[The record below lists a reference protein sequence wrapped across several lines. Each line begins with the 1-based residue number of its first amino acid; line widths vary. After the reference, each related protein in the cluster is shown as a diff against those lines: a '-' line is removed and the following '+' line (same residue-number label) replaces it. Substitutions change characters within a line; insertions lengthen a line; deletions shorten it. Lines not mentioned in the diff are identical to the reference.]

1 MDTPQPKENIAT
13 KDNNI
18 FKYKYT
24 VSILILLL
32 LIGGYYYSNN
42 QKKQMSAPENTNET
56 KLSDQSKNENDT
68 KEATNIDWSE
78 YTPSANEKQ
87 ELINSSRVYISGM
100 LSGDPVKVKSVLINM
115 TKASIDFLTAEEKAK
130 ATEEDMKSMSVK
142 EAEEY
147 SSMIKPIITKENL
160 DKLSNSYFISEK
172 EKVVFYKKGSQWG
185 TNIDISL
192 EKNSIASSVWIV
204 YTKDGNGVFN
214 IMNFQSS

>member
-1 MDTPQPKENIAT
+1 MDTPQSKENIVT

-24 VSILILLL
+24 VSIFILLL

-42 QKKQMSAPENTNET
+42 QKKQMSAPENTSET
-56 KLSDQSKNENDT
+56 KLSDKIENDT

-130 ATEEDMKSMSVK
+130 AIEEDMKSMSVK

-147 SSMIKPIITKENL
+147 SSLIKPIITKENL
-160 DKLSNSYFISEK
+160 EKLSNSYFISEK

-192 EKNSIASSVWIV
+192 EKNSITSSVWIV
-204 YTKDGNGVFN
+204 YTKDENGVFN